1 MKASFRDLSLTL
13 QLPLAAAA
21 LSLAVALAL
30 VALAATSSRYLLET
44 QQAAYGN
51 ALAQQ
56 IARRIST
63 ALESGDL
70 LSVAASLQRFVE
82 DSPATVVEIYDV
94 EGQALGRAGKE
105 ALPGDA
111 HYAAPVR
118 IGQDTAG
125 RVRITLDTGSAGELR
140 QRFLLSLSALAV
152 LLSLLVF
159 MLARYGSGRL
169 VGRVAAAAERLAL
182 DGDAA
187 EPAAA
192 GSELALLEARVDAL
206 PLELLRPRDAG
217 APSGEHYRSNTV
229 LYLHLASLA
238 GYVDTLNERNLHR
251 YTDRLHRI
259 IYAAAACYGGT
270 LQVARPFGLILCFRE
285 GGGTGSATL
294 RAVACGALIRAV
306 AGTLEAGMSLSLTM
320 GMAVGRSELGPGD
333 AADIYPGL
341 YLQGVLD
348 ELRDACLHDREHVLV
363 TEEAAGDADLAARAE
378 LRPEK
383 PGFRR
388 LAGFAEAQDRLLQTQ
403 SALLLARLR
412 GRRDAA

>member
-1 MKASFRDLSLTL
+1 MNASPRDLSLTL

-21 LSLAVALAL
+21 LSLAVAIAL
-30 VALAATSSRYLLET
+30 VTLAATSSRYLLET
-44 QQAAYGN
+44 QQANYGN

-63 ALESGDL
+63 ALDSGDL
-70 LSVAASLQRFVE
+70 LSVAASLQRFVAG
-82 DSPATVVEIYDV
+82 SPAAVVEIYDV
-94 EGQALGRAGKE
+94 EGQALGRAGHE
-105 ALPGDA
+105 GLPGDA
-111 HYAAPVR
+111 HYEAPVR
-118 IGQDTAG
+118 IGPDIAG
-125 RVRITLDTGSAGELR
+125 RVRIALDTSSARESR
-140 QRFLLSLSALAV
+140 QRFLLSLGALAV

-159 MLARYGSGRL
+159 LLARHGSRRL
-169 VGRVAAAAERLAL
+169 VGRITGAAERLAL
-182 DGDAA
+182 EGGAS
-187 EPAAA
+187 A
-192 GSELALLEARVDAL
+192 GARSELDLLDARVDAL

-217 APSGEHYRSNTV
+217 ASGGEHYRSNTV
-229 LYLHLASLA
+229 LYLHLTSLA
-238 GYVDTLNERNLHR
+238 SYVDTLNERNLHR

-259 IYAAAACYGGT
+259 IHAAAACYGGA
-270 LQVARPFGLILCFRE
+270 LQVARPFGLALCFAE

-294 RAVACGALIRAV
+294 RAVACGALIRSV

-363 TEEAAGDADLAARAE
+363 AEEAAGDADLSGRAE
-378 LRPEK
+378 LRPAK
-383 PGFRR
+383 PGFKR
-388 LAGFAEAQDRLLQTQ
+388 LAGFVEAQDKLLEKQ